1 MPVFD
6 FNNKPD
12 KNSHGKCTYTMV
24 FSNASEASAESPILL
39 LDNKIRQWKHHSCG
53 VFTNPVKR
61 TSFEFEEEDG
71 YVEQKHVSV
80 SWLDLAD
87 SIEPVLAANGEPI
100 KDRGSLID
108 FSR

>member
-39 LDNKIRQWKHHSCG
+39 LDCLLY
-53 VFTNPVKR
+53 
-61 TSFEFEEEDG
+61 TSPSPRDC
-71 YVEQKHVSV
+71 S
-80 SWLDLAD
+80 
-87 SIEPVLAANGEPI
+87 
-100 KDRGSLID
+100 
-108 FSR
+108 

>member
-12 KNSHGKCTYTMV
+12 KNSHGECTYTMF

-71 YVEQKHVSV
+71 KIS
-80 SWLDLAD
+80 AD
-87 SIEPVLAANGEPI
+87 ILT
-100 KDRGSLID
+100 D
-108 FSR
+108 